1 MKGVPENMWLIR
13 NSDTPNCDILRSANS
28 TSILGFT
35 ILACLLAPLALASSD
50 SKLSRKPIPLATE
63 AYALISVED
72 IVDYDGLVKKLLSG
86 SKNEKS
92 PAGRIWQM
100 LSPKLRG
107 NLKVASFPLSET
119 QKYDL
124 VNGLNNVLRRKG
136 LYRAEAFSSVKIP
149 TELRAL
155 LESGLGNLTPVEATS
170 KNREL
175 FRLSFPDEVSVSQ
188 GLPFPKRPK
197 TFHLGNDFLDSGELS
212 TGFPIFTGA
221 VWQPSLLIFGSMRS
235 AYQYVD
241 TGAPGSNTEISEW
254 VNRLDLNFNLAL
266 TATERLV
273 VGIRPLDNDGQYSGH
288 QFEAV
293 DSTRDNESNLY
304 VDGNIETLYFE
315 GDFGE
320 LFPKLDK
327 HDSKGLDFGFSIG
340 RQPIFIQEGIMLND
354 IIDSIGITRN
364 NILVQGTSN
373 IRITALWA
381 WDDVD
386 RGIGFGADARPDS
399 AHLFG
404 LFTSIDTRKST
415 IDIDIAHISDRLREE
430 PIGAMPA
437 RYEGGDQT
445 NIGIS
450 AVQRIGH
457 YNTAIRINHSHA
469 AGSDNTEH
477 ASDGTLYFGELSWTR
492 PHGNDLVYINGFYSV
507 NNYQS
512 LARDR
517 EAGGPLGRVGLLF
530 ASPGIGTLPA
540 PMENTVADSAGG
552 AIGYQKLLS
561 GIRKQ
566 ITFEIGGRAETDGTE
581 LDRQGAILSYQQAIK
596 NRAIW
601 RLGAF
606 YVQGDG
612 IGQRVGIRS
621 ELTVLF

>member
-1 MKGVPENMWLIR
+1 M
-13 NSDTPNCDILRSANS
+13 
-28 TSILGFT
+28 LGIT
-35 ILACLLAPLALASSD
+35 ILACLLAPLALASSE

-72 IVDYDGLVKKLLSG
+72 IVDYDGLVEKLVSG
-86 SKNEKS
+86 SENENS

-107 NLKVASFPLSET
+107 NLKASSSTLSET

-124 VNGLNNVLRRKG
+124 VNGLNTVLRRKG

-149 TELRAL
+149 AELRAL
-155 LESGLGNLTPVEATS
+155 LESGLDNLTPIEATS

-175 FRLSFPDEVSVSQ
+175 FRLSFPDEVSESH

-197 TFHLGNDFLDSGELS
+197 TIHFGNDFLNRGELS
-212 TGFPIFTGA
+212 KGIPVFTGA
-221 VWQPSLLIFGSMRS
+221 VWQPSLLVFGSMRS

-241 TGAPGSNTEISEW
+241 TGAPGPDTEASEW

-273 VGIRPLDNDGQYSGH
+273 VGIRPFDNNGRYSGH
-288 QFEAV
+288 QFKAF
-293 DSTRDNESNLY
+293 DSNGDNESNLY

-320 LFPKLDK
+320 LFPNLDK
-327 HDSKGLDFGFSIG
+327 HDTKGLDFGFSIG

-354 IIDSIGITRN
+354 TIDSIGVTRN

-381 WDDVD
+381 WGDVD
-386 RGIGFGADARPDS
+386 RGIGFGGDARPDS
-399 AHLFG
+399 ANLFG

-430 PIGAMPA
+430 PIGVVPA
-437 RYEGGDQT
+437 RFEGGDQT

-457 YNTAIRINHSHA
+457 YNTAIRINHSQA
-469 AGSDNTEH
+469 AESEDSIH

-507 NNYQS
+507 NKYQS
-512 LARDR
+512 LARDP
-517 EAGGPLGRVGLLF
+517 EAGGPLGRAGLLF
-530 ASPGIGTLPA
+530 ASPGIGTLPS
-540 PMENTVADSAGG
+540 PIENTVADSAGG

-566 ITFEIGGRAETDGTE
+566 ITLEVGGRTETDGTE
-581 LDRQGAILSYQQAIK
+581 LDRLGAIISYQQAIK
-596 NRAIW
+596 NRAVW
-601 RLGAF
+601 RIGAF

-612 IGQRVGIRS
+612 IDQRVGFRS
-621 ELTVLF
+621 ELSVSF